1 MNSEFELFNGTTFSD
16 LMKDIYHNSKKKD
29 RQITTLIQELRPLIK
44 NIGDATIIAPIMKE
58 YLDVQV
64 KNDDH
69 LVKLAA
75 IVQRL
80 VSASSKASDVGDD
93 FGMTEQER
101 ERLLQAA
108 EDELSQIQRENEES
122 K

>member
-1 MNSEFELFNGTTFSD
+1 MNTEFELFKGVTFSE

-29 RQITTLIQELRPLIK
+29 RQISLMLQELRPLIK

-64 KNDDH
+64 KNDEH
-69 LVKLAA
+69 LIKLAS

-80 VSASSKASDVGDD
+80 VAGTRASDGGADD
-93 FGMTEQER
+93 FGLSEEER
-101 ERLLQAA
+101 NRLLQAA
-108 EDELSQIQRENEES
+108 EEELKQIQNES
-122 K
+122 VANK

>member
-69 LVKLAA
+69 LIKLAA

-80 VSASSKASDVGDD
+80 ISASSKTSDVGDD
-93 FGMTEQER
+93 FGMTELER
-101 ERLLQAA
+101 ERLMQAA
-108 EDELSQIQRENEES
+108 EEELAQIQKENEE
-122 K
+122 

>member
-1 MNSEFELFNGTTFSD
+1 MNSEFEIFNGTTFSD

-69 LVKLAA
+69 LIKLAS

-80 VSASSKASDVGDD
+80 ISASSKVSDSGDD
-93 FGMTEQER
+93 FGMTDLER
-101 ERLLQAA
+101 ERLLQVAT
-108 EDELSQIQRENEES
+108 DELTHIQKENEEL

>member
-1 MNSEFELFNGTTFSD
+1 
-16 LMKDIYHNSKKKD
+16 MKDIYHNSKKKD

-69 LVKLAA
+69 LIKLAS

-80 VSASSKASDVGDD
+80 ISASSKVSDSGDD
-93 FGMTEQER
+93 FGMTDLER
-101 ERLLQAA
+101 ERLLQVAT
-108 EDELSQIQRENEES
+108 DELTHIQKENEEL

>member
-1 MNSEFELFNGTTFSD
+1 MNTEFELFKGVTFSE

-29 RQITTLIQELRPLIK
+29 RQISLMLQELRPLIK

-64 KNDDH
+64 KNDEH
-69 LVKLAA
+69 LIKLAS

-80 VSASSKASDVGDD
+80 VAGTRANDGGADD
-93 FGMTEQER
+93 FGLSEEER
-101 ERLLQAA
+101 NRLLQAA
-108 EDELSQIQRENEES
+108 EEELKQIQNES
-122 K
+122 VANK